1 MQQRSRSARSAPRGS
16 ARLNPTG
23 PTWSRLLRGLR
34 EACGVTQ
41 EGWAAH
47 LGVSGATVQRWERGV
62 SVPNAEQEQAIIA
75 LCHAHGL
82 FRGYHEGPLRG
93 LTLTPELL
101 HDLLV
106 EARLS
111 HGAPWPTSATSPA
124 RPGGAP
130 PSATGGRT
138 NLPAPLT
145 RFVGREREIAA
156 LADQLTTARLLTLT
170 GPGGVGKT
178 RLALEVATAVRERF
192 PDGAWLVDLATLP
205 AAPRG
210 NGTTHQHVVHEGP
223 QPAPDAT
230 LLVQQ
235 AVAATLGI
243 QVVPALPL
251 ADTLVTTMRDQHLLL
266 VLDNCEHLLLA
277 CAQLAEMLLH
287 ACPALRVLATSR
299 EALGVP
305 GEVIWRVAPL
315 SVPAL
320 PPGQIPI
327 ADAEP
332 VSRVMAHDAARLF
345 VERARAAQPSF
356 RVTPTNAAAVAQI
369 CAHLDGLPL
378 ALELA
383 AARLNVL
390 SVEQVAAGL
399 ADRFRLL
406 ATGSRTAPPRHQ
418 SLRAAFDWS
427 HALLSQEE
435 QTLFRR
441 LAVFAGSWT
450 LAEAEAVC
458 APADP
463 PGITA
468 REVLDLLTRLVDKSL
483 VLVDPQGE
491 QADTPRYRLLE
502 TVRQYAEERLQAAG
516 EATRL
521 RDHHRDWHLAL
532 VEQAAPHL
540 HGREQKHWL
549 ERLAA
554 AHDNLR
560 LSLAWS
566 LYRRAVEPGLR
577 LAVALAAFW
586 YKRGHWAEGREWLA
600 GFLALAEEAPAA
612 LRARALAAVGE
623 LAHVQGDYPSA
634 TTAFEQSLALAR
646 ALSDWDQVAL
656 VLAYLGDMFTDRG
669 DLPHAI
675 VLLEEAVALARERSN
690 DLLTARF
697 LRALA
702 KALLYQGELARAAAA
717 CEESQT
723 LFRKVEDRD
732 GMAATL
738 HNRAL
743 IAWRQR
749 DYTHAA
755 AALTEALAIFQELG
769 DRRNIAFTLGNLA
782 LVANSRG
789 DVATAAMDGAKSVQR
804 FYELNDRLGLGLYIT
819 VLAGVALLQRR
830 PLHAARLAG
839 AAEAIRES
847 IGTTIP
853 AYVQPEYAEH
863 FTRLRASLGE
873 EVLAAAWAEGRA
885 MTVDQAVALALAEA
899 GRAGAA

>member
-1 MQQRSRSARSAPRGS
+1 MPRYDRLARSTPRGS
-16 ARLNPTG
+16 TRPTG
-23 PTWSRLLRGLR
+23 PAWSRLLRGLR

-41 EGWAAH
+41 EGWAAR
-47 LGVSGATVQRWERGV
+47 LSVSGATVQRWERGV

-82 FRGYHEGPLRG
+82 FRDYHEGPLRG
-93 LTLTPELL
+93 ITLTPERL

-111 HGAPWPTSATSPA
+111 HGAPWPRPVASPA
-124 RPGGAP
+124 QPGRAP

-156 LADQLTTARLLTLT
+156 LADQLATARLLTLT

-192 PDGAWLVDLATLP
+192 PDGVWLVDLAALP
-205 AAPRG
+205 AAAHG
-210 NGTTHQHVVHEGP
+210 NGAAPQHAVREGP
-223 QPAPDAT
+223 RPAPDET

-243 QVVPALPL
+243 QVIPALPL
-251 ADTLVTTMRDQHLLL
+251 ADTLIATMRDQHLLL

-277 CAQLAEMLLH
+277 CARLAELLLH

-320 PPGQIPI
+320 LPRHPPITE
-327 ADAEP
+327 AELVSHVKAYDA
-332 VSRVMAHDAARLF
+332 VQLF
-345 VERARAAQPSF
+345 VERAQAVQPSF

-369 CAHLDGLPL
+369 CRRLDGLPL

-399 ADRFRLL
+399 TDRFRLL

-418 SLRAAFDWS
+418 SLRAAFDLS
-427 HALLSQEE
+427 HALLSPEE

-463 PGITA
+463 PGIAA

-483 VLVDPQGE
+483 VLVDPPGE
-491 QADTPRYRLLE
+491 QGDTPRYRLLE
-502 TVRQYAEERLQAAG
+502 TVRQYAAERLEAAG

-521 RDHHRDWHLAL
+521 RDHHRDWYLAL
-532 VEQAAPHL
+532 AEQAAPHL
-540 HGREQKHWL
+540 HGRGQKQWL
-549 ERLAA
+549 ARLTA

-560 LSLAWS
+560 LALAWS
-566 LYRRAVEPGLR
+566 LYRGAAEPGLR
-577 LAVALAAFW
+577 LAVALAGFW
-586 YKRGHWAEGREWLA
+586 YRRGYWAEGRWWLA
-600 GFLALAEEAPAA
+600 RFLARAEGAPAA

-623 LAHVQGDYPSA
+623 LAHAQGDYPRA
-634 TTAFEQSLALAR
+634 TAAFEHSLALAR
-646 ALSDWDQVAL
+646 ALADQDRIVFAL
-656 VLAYLGDMFTDRG
+656 AALGDVLTDQG
-669 DLPHAI
+669 DLPRAI
-675 VLLEEAVALARERSN
+675 ALLEEAVTLARERSN
-690 DLLTARF
+690 DLLTAHI

-702 KALLYQGELARAAAA
+702 KALLYQGEPARAAAA
-717 CEESQT
+717 GEESLT
-723 LFRKVEDRD
+723 LFRKVGDLD

-743 IAWRQR
+743 IAWHQR
-749 DYTHAA
+749 DYARAA
-755 AALTEALAIFQELG
+755 AALTEALAVFQELG
-769 DRRNIAFTLGNLA
+769 DRRWAALALGNRA
-782 LVANSRG
+782 LMAYSRG
-789 DVATAAMDGAKSVQR
+789 DATGGVADGMESVR
-804 FYELNDRLGLGLYIT
+804 LFHELGDRWGLGLYIT

-847 IGTTIP
+847 IGATIP
-853 AYVQPEYAEH
+853 AYAQAEYRE
-863 FTRLRASLGE
+863 FLTRLRASLGE
-873 EVLAAAWAEGRA
+873 EALAAAWAEGRA
-885 MTVDQAVALALAEA
+885 MTVNQAVALALTEA